1 MSESYVITESPSPR
15 LGKTDAPAQ
24 PGNPRFTPLRS
35 NIVPRDRTPATS
47 REETLSQLV
56 PVRRRQN

>member
-1 MSESYVITESPSPR
+1 MSESYVTTESPSPR

-35 NIVPRDRTPATS
+35 NIVPRDRAPATD
-47 REETLSQLV
+47 Q
-56 PVRRRQN
+56 